1 MKRGKKMN
9 VLLIGSGGREHALA
23 DQIDRSPLLTKLY
36 AAPGNPGMAMLAE
49 CVALDV
55 ADHVAVVQF
64 AQDYDIGL
72 VVIGPEAP
80 LVAGLADDLEKA
92 GIPAFGPSAM
102 AAQLEGSKDFA
113 RAFCARHNIPQPQFA
128 SFDQVEAARAHLAE
142 HYPDGYVVIKA
153 DGLAAG
159 KGVVVSDTMDQAM
172 DAIAMM
178 LEDNRFGDAGA
189 RVVIEDR
196 IEGTE
201 ASLFAMVDGNNA
213 IMIGSAQDHKRAY
226 DNDEGPNTGGMG
238 AVSPAP
244 ALTDALC
251 QQAWDEIVLPVVRG
265 MAEEGTPYRGF
276 LYTGL
281 MLTKTG
287 PQVIEFNCRFG
298 DPEAQTILPRLKSD
312 LLSAMVTA
320 HEGGLGHTDLRFH
333 DGAAVTVVM
342 VNGGYPGSYEK
353 GGVIQGLTTNDQD
366 SNTQDSNTMVFHAG
380 TAEKEG
386 AIIATGGRVLAV
398 TGMASDQASA
408 RKAAYDRLAG
418 ISWPNVFFRKDIAQ
432 MK

>member
-1 MKRGKKMN
+1 MN

-23 DQIDRSPLLTKLY
+23 DQIDRSPLLTRLY
-36 AAPGNPGMAMLAE
+36 AAPGNPGIATLAE
-49 CVALDV
+49 CIDLDV
-55 ADHVAVVQF
+55 SDHGAVIAF
-64 AQDYDIGL
+64 AKDHEIHL

-80 LVAGLADDLEKA
+80 LVAGLADDLSDA
-92 GIPAFGPSAM
+92 GIAAFGPSAA

-113 RAFCARHNIPQPQFA
+113 RAFCDRHGIPQPCFA
-128 SFDQVEAARAHLAE
+128 SFDAIDASRDHLKA

-159 KGVVVSDTMDQAM
+159 KGVVVSDTMDEAM
-172 DAIAMM
+172 AAIAMM

-201 ASLFAMVDGNNA
+201 ASLFAMVDGEHA

-226 DNDEGPNTGGMG
+226 DGDQGPNTGGMG

-251 QQAWDEIVLPVVRG
+251 QQAWDDIVLPVVKG
-265 MAEEGTPYRGF
+265 MAAEGTPYRGF

-312 LLSAMVTA
+312 LLSAMATA
-320 HEGGLGHTDLRFH
+320 VEGGLGHTDLRFH

-342 VNGGYPGSYEK
+342 VNDGYPGAYEK
-353 GGVIQGLTTNDQD
+353 GGVINGLDD
-366 SNTQDSNTMVFHAG
+366 DAPETMVFHAG

-386 AIIATGGRVLAV
+386 QITATGGRVLAV
-398 TGMASDQASA
+398 TSMGADQASA
-408 RKAAYDRLAG
+408 RQAAYDRVAG
-418 ISWPNVFFRKDIAQ
+418 LSWQNAFYRRDIA
-432 MK
+432 KT

>member
-55 ADHVAVVQF
+55 ADHEAVVQF
-64 AQDYDIGL
+64 AKDHDIGL
-72 VVIGPEAP
+72 VVIGPETP

-128 SFDQVEAARAHLAE
+128 SFDQVEAARAHLVE

-244 ALTDALC
+244 ALTDVLC
-251 QQAWDEIVLPVVRG
+251 QQAWDDIVLPVVRG

-312 LLSAMVTA
+312 LLSAMATA
-320 HEGGLGHTDLRFH
+320 NEGGLGHTDLRFH

-353 GGVIQGLTTNDQD
+353 GGVIQGLTPDDQD
-366 SNTQDSNTMVFHAG
+366 GNTQDGNIMVFHAG
-380 TAEKEG
+380 TAEKDG

-408 RKAAYDRLAG
+408 RKAAYDRVAG

-432 MK
+432 IK

>member
-1 MKRGKKMN
+1 MN

-23 DQIDRSPLLTKLY
+23 DQIDRSPLLSKLY
-36 AAPGNPGMAMLAE
+36 AAPGNPGIASLAE
-49 CVALDV
+49 CVDLD
-55 ADHVAVVQF
+55 ATDHNAVINF
-64 AQDYDIGL
+64 AKDHDISL

-80 LVAGLADDLEKA
+80 LVAGLADDLSDA
-92 GIPAFGPSAM
+92 GIAVFGPSGA

-113 RAFCARHNIPQPQFA
+113 RAFCARHNIPQPKFA
-128 SFDQVEAARAHLAE
+128 SFETVDAARAHLTT

-159 KGVVVSDTMDQAM
+159 KGVVVSDDMDQAM
-172 DAIAMM
+172 DAITMM

-201 ASLFAMVDGNNA
+201 ASLFAMVDGENA

-244 ALTDALC
+244 ALSDALC
-251 QQAWDEIVLPVVRG
+251 QDAWDNIVLPVVRG
-265 MAEEGTPYRGF
+265 MAAEGMPYRGF

-298 DPEAQTILPRLKSD
+298 DPEAETILPRLKSD
-312 LLSAMVTA
+312 LLSAMATA
-320 HEGGLGHTDLRFH
+320 VEGGLGHTDLRFH

-342 VNGGYPGSYEK
+342 VNGGYPGAYDK
-353 GGVIQGLTTNDQD
+353 GGVINGLLPEDGDAHD
-366 SNTQDSNTMVFHAG
+366 STDPTIVYHAG
-380 TAEKEG
+380 TAEKDG

-398 TGMASDQASA
+398 TGMGADQATA
-408 RKAAYDRLAG
+408 RQAAYDRVAR
-418 ISWPNVFFRKDIAQ
+418 ISWPNVFYRKDIA
-432 MK
+432 KG

>member
-1 MKRGKKMN
+1 MN

-23 DQIDRSPLLTKLY
+23 DQIDRSPLLTRLY
-36 AAPGNPGMAMLAE
+36 AAPGNPGIATLAE
-49 CVALDV
+49 CIDLDV
-55 ADHVAVVQF
+55 SDHGAVIAF
-64 AQDYDIGL
+64 AKDHEIHL

-80 LVAGLADDLEKA
+80 LVAGLADDLSDA
-92 GIPAFGPSAM
+92 GIAAFGPSAA

-113 RAFCARHNIPQPQFA
+113 RAFCDRHGIPQPGFA
-128 SFDQVEAARAHLAE
+128 SFDAIDAARDHLKA

-159 KGVVVSDTMDQAM
+159 KGVVVSDTMDEAM
-172 DAIAMM
+172 AAIAMM

-201 ASLFAMVDGNNA
+201 ASLFAMVDGEQA

-226 DNDEGPNTGGMG
+226 DGDQGPNTGGMG

-251 QQAWDEIVLPVVRG
+251 QQAWDDIVLPVVKG
-265 MAEEGTPYRGF
+265 MAAEGTPYRGF

-312 LLSAMVTA
+312 LLSAMATA
-320 HEGGLGHTDLRFH
+320 VEGGLGHTDLRFH

-342 VNGGYPGSYEK
+342 VNDGYPGAYEK
-353 GGVIQGLTTNDQD
+353 GGVINGLDD
-366 SNTQDSNTMVFHAG
+366 DAPETMVFHAG
-380 TAEKEG
+380 TAEKKG
-386 AIIATGGRVLAV
+386 QITATGGRVLAV
-398 TGMASDQASA
+398 TSMGADQASA
-408 RKAAYDRLAG
+408 RQAAYDRVAG
-418 ISWPNVFFRKDIAQ
+418 ISWQNAFYRRDIA
-432 MK
+432 KN

>member
-49 CVALDV
+49 CVALDT
-55 ADHVAVVQF
+55 ADHEAVVQF
-64 AQDYDIGL
+64 AKDHDIGL

-128 SFDQVEAARAHLAE
+128 SFDQVEAARGHLAE

-189 RVVIEDR
+189 RMVIEDR

-251 QQAWDEIVLPVVRG
+251 QQAWDDIVLPVVRG

-312 LLSAMVTA
+312 LLSAMATA
-320 HEGGLGHTDLRFH
+320 NEGGLGHTDLRFH

-353 GGVIQGLTTNDQD
+353 GGVIQGLTPDDQD
-366 SNTQDSNTMVFHAG
+366 ENIMVFHAG
-380 TAEKEG
+380 TAEKDG

-408 RKAAYDRLAG
+408 RKAAYDRVAG

-432 MK
+432 IK

>member
-1 MKRGKKMN
+1 MN

-23 DQIDRSPLLTKLY
+23 DQIDRSPLLNKLY
-36 AAPGNPGMAMLAE
+36 AAPGNPGIATLAE
-49 CVALDV
+49 CVDLNA
-55 ADHVAVVQF
+55 ADHNAVINF
-64 AQDYDIGL
+64 AQTHDINL
-72 VVIGPEAP
+72 VIIGPEAP
-80 LVAGLADDLEKA
+80 LVAGLADDLSDA
-92 GIPAFGPSAM
+92 GIAVFGPSGA

-113 RAFCARHNIPQPQFA
+113 RAFCARHNIPQPKFA
-128 SFDQVEAARAHLAE
+128 SFETVDKARAHLTE

-159 KGVVVSDTMDQAM
+159 KGVVVSDDMDQAM
-172 DAIAMM
+172 GAITMM

-201 ASLFAMVDGNNA
+201 ASLFAMVDGENA

-251 QQAWDEIVLPVVRG
+251 QDAWDNIVLPVVRG
-265 MAEEGTPYRGF
+265 MAAEGMPYRGF

-298 DPEAQTILPRLKSD
+298 DPEAETILPRLKSD
-312 LLSAMVTA
+312 LLSAMATA
-320 HEGGLGHTDLRFH
+320 VEGGLGHTDLRFH

-342 VNGGYPGSYEK
+342 VNGGYPGAYEK
-353 GGVIQGLTTNDQD
+353 GGVINGLMPEGDAYD
-366 SNTQDSNTMVFHAG
+366 SANPTIVYHAG

-398 TGMASDQASA
+398 TGMGADQAGA
-408 RKAAYDRLAG
+408 RQAAYDRVAS
-418 ISWPNVFFRKDIAQ
+418 ISWPNVFYRKDIA
-432 MK
+432 KG

>member
-1 MKRGKKMN
+1 MN

-23 DQIDRSPLLTKLY
+23 DQIDRSPLLNKLY
-36 AAPGNPGMAMLAE
+36 AAPGNPGIASLAE
-49 CVALDV
+49 CVDLDGQ
-55 ADHVAVVQF
+55 DHDAVIAF
-64 AQDYDIGL
+64 AKAHDVTL

-80 LVAGLADDLEKA
+80 LVAGMADSLANA
-92 GIPAFGPSAM
+92 GIAAFGPSAA

-113 RAFCARHNIPQPQFA
+113 RAFCARHDIPQPGFA
-128 SFDQVEAARAHLAE
+128 SFETIDAARAHLQAN
-142 HYPDGYVVIKA
+142 YPDGYVVIKA

-159 KGVVVSDTMDQAM
+159 KGVVVSDTMEQAM
-172 DAIAMM
+172 AAITMM
-178 LEDNRFGDAGA
+178 LENNQFGDAGA

-201 ASLFAMVDGNNA
+201 ASLFAMVDGDHA

-244 ALTDALC
+244 ALSDALC
-251 QQAWDEIVLPVVRG
+251 EQAWDEIVLPVVQG
-265 MAEEGTPYRGF
+265 MAAEGNPYRGF

-287 PQVIEFNCRFG
+287 PEVIEFNCRFG

-312 LLSAMVTA
+312 LLSAMATA
-320 HEGGLGHTDLRFH
+320 VEGGLSHIDLRFH

-342 VNGGYPGSYEK
+342 VNDGYPGSYEK
-353 GGVIQGLTTNDQD
+353 GGVINGLDENNDD
-366 SNTQDSNTMVFHAG
+366 KNTLVFHAG
-380 TAEKEG
+380 TAQKDG
-386 AIIATGGRVLAV
+386 QIIATGGRVLAI
-398 TGMASDQASA
+398 TSMASDQASA
-408 RKAAYDRLAG
+408 RQAAYDRVST
-418 ISWPNVFFRKDIAQ
+418 ISWGNEFYRRDIA
-432 MK
+432 KG